1 MIRPRDVTW
10 LPTNEATHV
19 RRHGISF
26 ETAALVFLDPTRRET
41 EARAGRTGDLRYKTV
56 GLVDGVA
63 VAVIFAMKE
72 DVAHIIS
79 ARRANRREQR

>member
-1 MIRPRDVTW
+1 MITPRDVTW
-10 LPTNEATHV
+10 FPANEAAHV
-19 RRHGISF
+19 GRHGIPF
-26 ETAALVFLDPTRRET
+26 ETAALVFLDSRRREMRV
-41 EARAGRTGDLRYKTV
+41 RAGRTGDLRYKVV
-56 GLVDGVA
+56 GFIDGLS